1 MVTRTMTIIMVMLMV
16 IIMIKLVILIVIKYD
31 NGSDE
36 NMNYLMS
43 PWVSGSVL
51 AMRC

>member
-1 MVTRTMTIIMVMLMV
+1 MVTRTMAIIMVMLMV

-36 NMNYLMS
+36 NMNY
-43 PWVSGSVL
+43 
-51 AMRC
+51 